1 MKWAHATFECSHCG
15 AVFSSAQGLK
25 AHALRHRGYLA
36 EGARQAHAQPAVA
49 FACSRCGAGFPSS
62 DELRIHTVAHRDI
75 VVEASPPH
83 GGHQSRATPVT
94 PVPPEHSEAKHPLA
108 APGSHPGDISRKAPE
123 LEPVGAGS
131 RDVLH
136 PRPLGAPRVARPARR
151 ARVMPRTVA
160 LVVAAAILVLLSGAS
175 ALAWFSAST
184 AGSARISTGTW
195 GSYLNFNPGS
205 SQAVHWSASGCAR
218 LTPVA
223 TLDDQGDLTLDFGD
237 LTKPG
242 GVWLDVFRVT
252 SKANAPVQ
260 VTFVPNGAIA
270 PLIGGVGFVFGGN
283 GGSLDP
289 EQTKSVF
296 VRLCVTKHTM
306 PGVYQG
312 ALLVS
317 VIGGTE
323 RHSIPTTVRI
333 LGRKPRPSPSPSC
346 SPTTSPSPSCS
357 PTSTA
362 TPSCTPSP
370 TPSATQPALFSSAA
384 GLSTTLPQP
393 GSTVPPVAVASVQ
406 ADGSIALDF
415 GQLPLDE
422 AAIFTDVLRI
432 TGLTTRRATMTCAL
446 SSDTGAPGVQA
457 GVWDA
462 KRESFSRAQ
471 VLGGGKTVSIAVM
484 FGPTSTATP
493 GPQAMT
499 LSITATLEDGRTQ
512 RTDYP
517 LTFTWGMGSPSPAM
531 SPSSSPTS
539 TPSSPTPVSLS
550 PSGLLPAGPRTT
562 PTADRFG
569 GATAWWSPMWAL
581 PILGALRPS

>member
-1 MKWAHATFECSHCG
+1 
-15 AVFSSAQGLK
+15 
-25 AHALRHRGYLA
+25 
-36 EGARQAHAQPAVA
+36 
-49 FACSRCGAGFPSS
+49 
-62 DELRIHTVAHRDI
+62 
-75 VVEASPPH
+75 
-83 GGHQSRATPVT
+83 
-94 PVPPEHSEAKHPLA
+94 
-108 APGSHPGDISRKAPE
+108 
-123 LEPVGAGS
+123 
-131 RDVLH
+131 
-136 PRPLGAPRVARPARR
+136 
-151 ARVMPRTVA
+151 MPKTVA

-205 SQAVHWSASGCAR
+205 SQAVHRSASGCAR

-223 TLDDQGDLTLDFGD
+223 TLDDQGDLSLDLGD

-242 GVWLDVFRVT
+242 GVWLDVFRIT

-270 PLIGGVGFVFGGN
+270 PLIVGVGFVSGGN

-296 VRLCVTKHTM
+296 VRLCVTKHTT

-317 VIGGTE
+317 VVGGTE
-323 RHSIPTTVRI
+323 RHSIPMTVRI
-333 LGRKPRPSPSPSC
+333 LGRKPCPSPSASC

-362 TPSCTPSP
+362 TPSCSPSP

-393 GSTVPPVAVASVQ
+393 GATVPPVAVASAQ
-406 ADGSIALDF
+406 ADGSIVLEF
-415 GQLPLDE
+415 GQLPFDE

-432 TGLTTRRATMTCAL
+432 TGLTTRRAAVTCAL
-446 SSDTGAPGVQA
+446 SSDTEASGVQG
-457 GVWDA
+457 GVWA
-462 KRESFSRAQ
+462 PKRESFSRAQ
-471 VLGGGKTVSIAVM
+471 VLGVGKTVSVAVM
-484 FGPTSTATP
+484 FEPTSTATP
-493 GPQAMT
+493 GPQVMT
-499 LSITATLEDGRTQ
+499 LTVTATLEDGRTQ

-517 LTFTWGMGSPSPAM
+517 LAFTWDMGSPSPAM

-539 TPSSPTPVSLS
+539 TPSSPTPVTMS
-550 PSGLLPAGPRTT
+550 PSGVQPGVRSAS
-562 PTADRFG
+562 PTAD
-569 GATAWWSPMWAL
+569 
-581 PILGALRPS
+581 